1 MTTDR
6 TAAQFSAVNKG
17 AARYAM
23 LLDCLARHYPE
34 MVSLAEIAR
43 LTNLPKPTAFRLMKA
58 LQEVGFAAYD
68 NEREAYLFGARMMEL
83 GAMALTQNF
92 TIIARPSLIRLA
104 EETQDTA
111 FAGLAENNHIH
122 CVLRVLGSYPVRS
135 LSLEEG
141 DVWPLGVGGVG
152 LALLAAH
159 DESFVA
165 RYIENYLPVVT
176 RYSQTTAQSLHER
189 VARARA
195 AGFAVSERD
204 VLPGV
209 SALGVAIVHP
219 LTGRPFGAISV
230 AAISSRLEEARR
242 NEIVAL
248 LQRETRL
255 IEDTLASKMT
265 GTGE

>member
-1 MTTDR
+1 MTDR
-6 TAAQFSAVNKG
+6 KAAQFSAVNKG
-17 AARYAM
+17 AARYAL
-23 LLDCLARHYPE
+23 LLDCLADRYPD

-68 NEREAYLFGARMMEL
+68 GEREAYLFGAKMMEL
-83 GAMALTQNF
+83 GAKALTQNF
-92 TIIARPSLIRLA
+92 TVIARPSLIRLA

-111 FAGLAENNHIH
+111 FAGLAENNHMH

-159 DESFVA
+159 DEAFVA
-165 RYIENYLPVVT
+165 RYIENYLPVIT
-176 RYSQTTAQSLHER
+176 RYSQTTAQSLHDR
-189 VARARA
+189 VGRTRAD
-195 AGFAVSERD
+195 GFASSERD
-204 VLPGV
+204 VLAGV

-219 LTGRPFGAISV
+219 LTGRPFGAISI
-230 AAISSRLEEARR
+230 AAISSRMEAERSREIVGLLRREAR
-242 NEIVAL
+242 
-248 LQRETRL
+248 L
-255 IEDTLASKMT
+255 ITDTLAGQSARAE
-265 GTGE
+265 G